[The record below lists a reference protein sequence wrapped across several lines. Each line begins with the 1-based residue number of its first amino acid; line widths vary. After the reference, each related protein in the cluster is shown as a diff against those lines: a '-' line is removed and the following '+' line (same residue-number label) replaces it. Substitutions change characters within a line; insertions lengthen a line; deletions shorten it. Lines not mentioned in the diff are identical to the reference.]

1 MQLQVRS
8 PYPQVG
14 ARASLPRARFT
25 TWLLLPLLAVTL
37 SSCSIR
43 SLAVNALANSLA
55 ASGDVFASDEDPEL
69 IREATPFALKTIES
83 LLAEI
88 PNHQGLLLS
97 ACQGFVQYSYAFVE
111 TDAFMQEPTDYRS
124 AQAGYERALKLYLR
138 AKDYCFRALELRLP
152 GVGSRLEAE
161 ASAVLS
167 DLKKEDVA
175 LLYWTGA
182 AWGSAISLGTDRP
195 EILVDLPLVRRIFDR
210 VLELDESYARGAV
223 HEVLITLDSLP
234 VSMGGSKDR
243 ARQHFERA
251 VELTD
256 GKSAGPYLSFAA
268 NSAIPSQDLAEFR
281 RLLDQA
287 LEVDP
292 DSEPSYRLANLI
304 AQRRAR
310 FLLEHIADYFLDFEP
325 PDEGV
330 L

>member
-1 MQLQVRS
+1 MKSAYLAAFSRS
-8 PYPQVG
+8 
-14 ARASLPRARFT
+14 SLLRFRFAV
-25 TWLLLPLLAVTL
+25 LLLCGLTL

-83 LLAEI
+83 LLAEA
-88 PNHQGLLLS
+88 PEHQGLLLS
-97 ACQGFVQYSYAFVE
+97 ACQGFVQYSFAFVE
-111 TDAFMQEPTDYRS
+111 TDAVMQEQTDYR
-124 AQAGYERALKLYLR
+124 AAEAGHERALKLYLR
-138 AKDYCFRALELRLP
+138 AKDYCFRALELRFP
-152 GVGSRLEAE
+152 GFRTRLEAE
-161 ASAVLS
+161 PTEVLS
-167 DLKKEDVA
+167 KIRQDDVA
-175 LLYWTGA
+175 LLYWSGA
-182 AWGSAISLGTDRP
+182 AWGAAISLGKDRP
-195 EILVDLPLVRRIFDR
+195 EILVDLPLVREIFDR
-210 VLELDESYARGAV
+210 ILELDESFERGAV

-251 VELTD
+251 VELSS
-256 GKSAGPYLSFAA
+256 GKSAGPYLSFAVKA
-268 NSAIPSQDLAEFR
+268 AIPDQDLDAFR

-304 AQRRAR
+304 AQRRAK
-310 FLLEHIADYFLDFEP
+310 FLLEHAADYFLDFEP
-325 PDEGV
+325 SEEED